1 MANYSSDVTSWII
14 TNQGKANIFKQGS
27 GAKLALQGFL
37 LFKDVNGW
45 LESKC
50 TVNNDYDFSFLKTV
64 SFDTFKDNLNVI
76 FKNIQYDFDSG
87 SFTPT
92 NQTSYNNAFNDI
104 ENNLFNFSTG
114 YASDDT
120 SSTVSYKAELDSKQ
134 INVTGMNSDGDFDG
148 IILVA
153 KAYKNEQ
160 QDSKLEIIEDQKP
173 VLFAVSFFCGSK
185 IGILLKQNEKLSFE
199 VNLSIK
205 LIGDDQ
211 VIEISSAV
219 PNEYNENGWVQSLHL
234 VNDASLNSELEEETY
249 STTNNLYLSNISSA
263 ASESYDSFSKL
274 NIMSIATK
282 NVSDST
288 PQLMFSLADK
298 ENKSWNGAR
307 LAFNYASGAK
317 APLFRIYDIN
327 NNGNRLNLELLGEN
341 NFYDVSDTVYG
352 NSFIYSR
359 ENELPKSA
367 FDNTFL
373 NSNENVLQSN
383 AMNNISFINSN
394 SNMIHSGVSSVL
406 GEYPGTNN
414 VTFLET
420 DNAVITPSYTTI
432 YTSAYVNNKGIKGE
446 KGSISRTP
454 HTYGG
459 HLSQHFLLDSD
470 YTFLYGHNE
479 PSFHGTYISS
489 PSAKH
494 GFNQYS
500 RQDLEIGNVYGY
512 TRENSGNFIGIG
524 RGLIYV
530 KGQDDKIVLGN
541 FNLNDTDPNNVLIV
555 GDGFISPNYV
565 SEISTN
571 FSGNRES
578 FYSSFSGQGDLSS
591 GNYYR
596 HNLMTVNR
604 KGWIGISN
612 YTKPENSARYG
623 FSGISAFVNGA
634 FYNIPFSSVYARLN
648 PNDTLSE
655 YQSVIDSYTNKV
667 QTIVNAS
674 TSDTKNIVMT
684 TFTSL
689 DINEY
694 YKDDMTAFANN
705 SIVNVTY
712 QPTNNSLASA
722 AEITYS
728 ATFQGNVKS
737 AFSNEIK
744 QYDAA
749 QYIYVK
755 DTNNQITG
763 FFKIS

>member
-37 LFKDVNGW
+37 LFKDINGW

-50 TVNNDYDFSFLKTV
+50 TVDNDYDFSFLKTV

-87 SFTPT
+87 NFTPS
-92 NQTSYNNAFNDI
+92 NQTSYDNAFNDI
-104 ENNLFNFSTG
+104 ESNLFKFNIG
-114 YASDDT
+114 YETNDDD
-120 SSTVSYKAELDSKQ
+120 STVSYKAKIDKKQ
-134 INVTGMNSDGDFDG
+134 INVTGLNADSHFDG

-160 QDSKLEIIEDQKP
+160 QDSGLEIIEDQKP

-185 IGILLKQNEKLSFE
+185 IPILLNQNGKLSFE
-199 VNLSIK
+199 IKLSIK
-205 LIGDDQ
+205 VINDDQ
-211 VIEISSAV
+211 VIEISSTV
-219 PNEYNENGWVQSLHL
+219 PNEYNENGWVQSIHI
-234 VNDASLNSELEEETY
+234 VNDASSNSNLEEETL

-263 ASESYDSFSKL
+263 ANKSYDSFSKL
-274 NIMSIATK
+274 NIMSIATEK
-282 NVSDST
+282 ISDST
-288 PQLMFSLADK
+288 PQLMFSLADG
-298 ENKSWNGAR
+298 ESKSWNGSR
-307 LAFNYASGAK
+307 LAFNYASGTK

-327 NNGNRLNLELLGEN
+327 NNDNRLNLELFGEN
-341 NFYDVSDTVYG
+341 NFYDVSETVYG

-359 ENELPKSA
+359 ENELPESA

-373 NSNENVLQSN
+373 NSDENVLQSN

-394 SNMIHSGVSSVL
+394 NNTIHSGVSSVL
-406 GEYPGTNN
+406 GQYPGTNN
-414 VTFLET
+414 VAFFET
-420 DNAVITPSYTTI
+420 DNADITPSYTTI
-432 YTSAYVNNKGIKGE
+432 YTSAYLNNDGIKGE
-446 KGSISRTP
+446 GSIQWTP

-470 YTFLYGHNE
+470 YNILSGHNE
-479 PSFHGTYISS
+479 PEFHGTYISS

-494 GFNQYS
+494 TFNQYS

-512 TRENSGNFIGIG
+512 TRGNSGNFIGIG

-530 KGQDDKIVLGN
+530 KGQDDKILLGN
-541 FNLNDTDPNNVLIV
+541 FNMNDTDPDNVLIV
-555 GDGFISPNYV
+555 GDGFISPDYV

-571 FSGNRES
+571 FSGDREA
-578 FYSSFSGQGDLSS
+578 FYSSFSGRGDLAS

-612 YTKPENSARYG
+612 YANPGNSARYG

-655 YQSVIDSYTNKV
+655 YQSIIDNYTEKV

-694 YKDDMTAFANN
+694 YKDEMTAFANN

-712 QPTNNSLASA
+712 QPTNDSLASA

-755 DTNNQITG
+755 DVNNEITG